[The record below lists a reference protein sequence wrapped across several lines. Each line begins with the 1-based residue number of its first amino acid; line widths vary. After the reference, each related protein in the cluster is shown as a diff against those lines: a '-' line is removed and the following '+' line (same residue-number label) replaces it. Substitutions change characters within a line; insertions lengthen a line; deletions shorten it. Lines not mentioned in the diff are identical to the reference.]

1 MRQWSVLVLC
11 VVAAC
16 AKNETSADPAAPAAK
31 ARESTLVAPEPA
43 SPEPA
48 SPEHAAGPT
57 SPATGAPA
65 APVAAAPQP
74 PEAATGAAPADGQ
87 WAHFAVK
94 NEVPLCVFAGYE
106 QYEKTSFLKD
116 VKRTVKTRAHEQLVF
131 GIYAPTCASK
141 ECVSRPG
148 MQCWAE
154 VEDHSITV
162 QSRYNGEQRV
172 GATCTKDCESV
183 TAACDTPVL
192 LPGTYTLHYG
202 NTTTTIKVP
211 GTLRPAC
218 IHPK

>member
-1 MRQWSVLVLC
+1 MTKWCVLILC
-11 VVAAC
+11 VVTAC

-31 ARESTLVAPEPA
+31 AKESALAAPA
-43 SPEPA
+43 PA
-48 SPEHAAGPT
+48 SPEHAAGPAAVA
-57 SPATGAPA
+57 SGAPA

-74 PEAATGAAPADGQ
+74 PAPAPAVAPADGQ
-87 WAHFAVK
+87 WAHFASK
-94 NEVPLCVFAGYE
+94 NEVPLCVFADYP
-106 QYEKTSFLKD
+106 QYEKTNFLKD
-116 VKRTVKTRAHEQLVF
+116 VKRTVKTRAHDQLVF
-131 GIYAPTCASK
+131 GVYAPTCASK

-154 VEDHSITV
+154 IEDHTITV

-183 TAACDTPVL
+183 MAACDTPVL

-202 NTTTTIKVP
+202 DTTTTIKVP

-218 IHPK
+218 ITPK